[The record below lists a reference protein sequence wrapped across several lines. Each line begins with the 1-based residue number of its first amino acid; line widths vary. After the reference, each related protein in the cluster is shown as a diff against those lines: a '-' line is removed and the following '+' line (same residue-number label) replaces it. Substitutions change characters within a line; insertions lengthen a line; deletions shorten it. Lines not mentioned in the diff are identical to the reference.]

1 MSDELILPR
10 VLRYALPMQRGEDV
24 QALQRLLL
32 RADPDSAARE
42 IRVVDGC
49 FGPATRRAVL
59 AFQSRAGLAEVDG
72 VVGPKT
78 WTVLQRWRHGAGPRA
93 EELGAAMA
101 DMARASGPGAVLAAA
116 LPALMQPHAVFA
128 GGITWRL
135 TADGVALGEA
145 PVRVSG
151 SRLAVQRAFDWFGA
165 ELRGA
170 AIATG
175 VPIELLV
182 ATACTEVLGD
192 TRRFATPEAAARA
205 RREEPGFRDDA
216 ATPHRVSIGLM
227 QTLVSTARQ
236 VLPLPAHDPAM
247 ARITATTLTDPAQS
261 ILAGAS
267 FIAAQTRRTRLDPPV
282 VACAYNAGGVY
293 EQRGAA
299 NHWRMRQY
307 PIGTPNHADRFVTF
321 FNQALHLLTEDPA
334 RAGAAPSVRAALRGE
349 GSALP
354 GPHPPGAEGSWTSII
369 FGLEREGASPQR
381 P

>member
-10 VLRYALPMQRGEDV
+10 LLRYALPMQRGEDV
-24 QALQRLLL
+24 QALQRMLL

-59 AFQSRAGLAEVDG
+59 AFQSRAGLAELDG

-78 WTVLQRWRHGAGPRA
+78 WTVLQRWRGGAGPHA
-93 EELGAAMA
+93 EGLGAAMA
-101 DMARASGPGAVLAAA
+101 AMARASGPGAVLVAA

-135 TADGVALGEA
+135 TVEGVALGEA
-145 PVRVSG
+145 PARVSG
-151 SRLAVQRAFDWFGA
+151 GMLAARRAFDWFGA
-165 ELRGA
+165 ELRRA

-192 TRRFATPEAAARA
+192 TRRFATPEAAAHA

-216 ATPHRVSIGLM
+216 ATPHRVSVGLM

-236 VLPLPAHDPAM
+236 VLALPAHDPAM
-247 ARITATTLTDPAQS
+247 ARITATTLADPAQS

-267 FIAAQTRRTRLDPPV
+267 FIAAQAGRTRLDPPV

-321 FNQALHLLTEDPA
+321 FNQALQLVAEDPA
-334 RAGAAPSVRAALRGE
+334 RAGAAPSFRVGMRGR
-349 GSALP
+349 GSAPP
-354 GPHPPGAEGSWTSII
+354 GPTPPRGSGPLERMSL
-369 FGLEREGASPQR
+369 GLGREGA
-381 P
+381 

>member
-1 MSDELILPR
+1 MSDELILPIPSLPR
-10 VLRYALPMQRGEDV
+10 LLRYALPMQRGEDV

-59 AFQSRAGLAEVDG
+59 AFPSRAGRAAVDG
-72 VVGPKT
+72 GVGPKT
-78 WTVLQRWRHGAGPRA
+78 WTVLQHWRGGAGPRA
-93 EELGAAMA
+93 AGLGAAMA
-101 DMARASGPGAVLAAA
+101 AMARATGPGAVLDAA
-116 LPALMQPHAVFA
+116 LSALMRPHAVFA
-128 GGITWRL
+128 GGVLWRL

-145 PVRVSG
+145 PARVSG
-151 SRLAVQRAFDWFGA
+151 GMLAARRAFDWFGA
-165 ELRGA
+165 ELRRA
-170 AIATG
+170 AIATS

-192 TRRFATPEAAARA
+192 TRRFATPEAAAQA
-205 RREEPGFRDDA
+205 RREEPGFRDEE
-216 ATPHRVSIGLM
+216 ATPHRVSVGLM

-236 VLPLPAHDPAM
+236 VLPLPAHDLSM
-247 ARITATTLTDPAQS
+247 ARITAATLADPAQS

-267 FIAAQTRRTRLDPPV
+267 FIAAQAGRTRLDPPV

-307 PIGTPNHADRFVTF
+307 PIGMPNHADRFVTF
-321 FNQALHLLTEDPA
+321 FNQALRLVAEDPA
-334 RAGAAPSVRAALRGE
+334 RAGDAPSFRSALRGE
-349 GSALP
+349 GAALP
-354 GPHPPGAEGSWTSII
+354 GPHPPGA
-369 FGLEREGASPQR
+369 
-381 P
+381 